1 MQLRPIIA
9 ALALGLTLGGCANQ
23 VTLSETVI
31 MQTFPAV
38 AELKQALDVSDK
50 DEVDLLSPLTFAQAR
65 QSYDK
70 SLQWAAANHPDAEKY
85 AGEGLMTLRKAQSIT
100 VSSRDIFEEVINARG
115 KALAVGSDTYR
126 KKEFE
131 AAELAFKDLTG
142 MLEQGR
148 LDSAKAGRADVIALY
163 SALELQTLKD
173 STIDQAQLAIDEA
186 KRAGAEAY
194 APKTYALALEEVGL
208 AQSVLDADRTSR
220 EKAARHAQQ
229 AQYHAR
235 RATEITDI
243 IKNYRNSDF
252 SYEDIVLWYQDQLS
266 RAVVQV
272 EPNVRYDQPNKQVI
286 NGLATS
292 MGAAGPEV
300 AMLQAQLKQAEEQ
313 IAALTLEKDSIM
325 NSARARTDQ
334 DKAIADK
341 FARIQSMFTSAEA
354 EVYRQADN
362 VLIRAHGFRFPS
374 GRSEIQ
380 SDNFAMLT
388 KIIKAIEEFPNARI
402 LISGHTDTVG
412 DALTNKNL
420 SIDRAD
426 KVARFIIDVGGVNG
440 DRVTSTGYGKER
452 PVANNETPEGR
463 AANRRV
469 EVLIDNSY
477 GL

>member
-1 MQLRPIIA
+1 
-9 ALALGLTLGGCANQ
+9 
-23 VTLSETVI
+23 
-31 MQTFPAV
+31 
-38 AELKQALDVSDK
+38 
-50 DEVDLLSPLTFAQAR
+50 
-65 QSYDK
+65 
-70 SLQWAAANHPDAEKY
+70 
-85 AGEGLMTLRKAQSIT
+85 
-100 VSSRDIFEEVINARG
+100 
-115 KALAVGSDTYR
+115 
-126 KKEFE
+126 
-131 AAELAFKDLTG
+131 
-142 MLEQGR
+142 
-148 LDSAKAGRADVIALY
+148 
-163 SALELQTLKD
+163 
-173 STIDQAQLAIDEA
+173 
-186 KRAGAEAY
+186 
-194 APKTYALALEEVGL
+194 
-208 AQSVLDADRTSR
+208 
-220 EKAARHAQQ
+220 
-229 AQYHAR
+229 
-235 RATEITDI
+235 
-243 IKNYRNSDF
+243 
-252 SYEDIVLWYQDQLS
+252 
-266 RAVVQV
+266 
-272 EPNVRYDQPNKQVI
+272 
-286 NGLATS
+286 
-292 MGAAGPEV
+292 
-300 AMLQAQLKQAEEQ
+300 MLQAQLKQAEEQ

>member
-1 MQLRPIIA
+1 MQLRPMIV
-9 ALALGLTLGGCANQ
+9 ALALGLALGGCANQ
-23 VTLSETVI
+23 VVLSESVV
-31 MQTFPAV
+31 MQTFPTV
-38 AELKQALDVSDK
+38 AELRQTLEQSDK
-50 DEVDLLSPLTFAQAR
+50 DEVDLLSPLTFTQAR

-70 SLQWAAANHPDAEKY
+70 ALQWASSNHPDAEKY
-85 AGEGLMTLRKAQSIT
+85 AREGLMTLRKAQSIT
-100 VSSRDIFEEVINARG
+100 VTSRDIFEDVINARS
-115 KALAVGSDTYR
+115 KALAVGADTYQV
-126 KKEFE
+126 KAFE
-131 AAELAFKDLTG
+131 SAEKAFKDLTG

-148 LDSAKAGRADVIALY
+148 VDSAKAGRADVIALY

-173 STIDQAQLAIDEA
+173 STIDQAQRAIEIA
-186 KRAGAEAY
+186 KRAGAEVY
-194 APKTYALALEEVGL
+194 APKTYALALEEVKL

-220 EKAARHAQQ
+220 DKAARHAQQ

-235 RATEITDI
+235 RSNEITDI
-243 IKNYRNSDF
+243 IKNYRGSDF
-252 SYEDIVLWYQDQLS
+252 TYEDIVLWYQEQLS
-266 RAVVQV
+266 RVAEQV

-286 NGLATS
+286 SSLAAS
-292 MGAAGPEV
+292 VGAAGPQV
-300 AMLQAQLKQAEEQ
+300 ATLQAQLKQAEDQ

-325 NSARARTDQ
+325 SSARARNDQ

-341 FARIQSMFTSAEA
+341 FARIQSLFTSSEA

-362 VLIRAHGFRFPS
+362 VLIRAHGFHFPS
-374 GRSEIQ
+374 GRSDIQ

-388 KIIKAIEEFPNARI
+388 KIIKSIEEFPNARI
-402 LISGHTDTVG
+402 IISGHTDSVG

-426 KVARFIIDVGGVNG
+426 KVARFIIDVGGINA
-440 DRVTSTGYGKER
+440 DRVTSSGYGKER
-452 PVANNETPEGR
+452 PVAINETPEGR